1 MRSPPMPTPGAG
13 RKDLSEGSNTMYF
26 LYKQENMPSHTG
38 DLLWL
43 LLLLLASM
51 DFGGIGS
58 TFLAMLLLFYMLVHV
73 RQIMVTVQVILL
85 ILFSASYFV
94 FYWYHFS
101 ADIADVLKYLIIP
114 WSAYVA
120 GACYVRNSERK
131 EPLLPLILTI
141 VTGLFLHGTLN
152 VVSYRFFHR
161 VDERYARIAYDFWRQ
176 DYISV
181 TNHGLLFLIPAA
193 VSVGMLLS
201 GKRKWILP
209 ALIMLTLSTYN
220 AIQQAYRTYFA
231 VFGIL
236 ALGAIGYLLFSVK
249 ISTNKRLSII
259 AGAIV
264 LLILCIILWNLDAA
278 GIRSAVLSSRLYR
291 RMTQGDLMSAGGRVN
306 IWKSFFDSW
315 LQYPFGGEK
324 IELYGGSDYVH
335 NFWLDIYRV
344 AGVFPF
350 LFSLAATIAE
360 AVTQWRYIKENRSTH
375 TAIITTCLTAAVLI
389 NLMVEPVYNANPY
402 IYFYFLM
409 IQGGIFGAM
418 RRDKSET

>member
-1 MRSPPMPTPGAG
+1 
-13 RKDLSEGSNTMYF
+13 
-26 LYKQENMPSHTG
+26 MPSHTG

-201 GKRKWILP
+201 GKRKWKLNF
-209 ALIMLTLSTYN
+209 LTS
-220 AIQQAYRTYFA
+220 
-231 VFGIL
+231 
-236 ALGAIGYLLFSVK
+236 
-249 ISTNKRLSII
+249 
-259 AGAIV
+259 
-264 LLILCIILWNLDAA
+264 
-278 GIRSAVLSSRLYR
+278 GIR
-291 RMTQGDLMSAGGRVN
+291 
-306 IWKSFFDSW
+306 IKSKKN
-315 LQYPFGGEK
+315 Q
-324 IELYGGSDYVH
+324 I
-335 NFWLDIYRV
+335 R
-344 AGVFPF
+344 
-350 LFSLAATIAE
+350 
-360 AVTQWRYIKENRSTH
+360 
-375 TAIITTCLTAAVLI
+375 
-389 NLMVEPVYNANPY
+389 
-402 IYFYFLM
+402 
-409 IQGGIFGAM
+409 
-418 RRDKSET
+418 